1 MSMQNLIDAIRIV
14 EKYPD
19 KGSFAGQRSE
29 ELIITAEARL
39 GLAFPPT
46 YRKFLLALGA
56 GNFGSVEFYGV
67 IDENFETSSVPDG
80 IWFTLTERKEIDL
93 PHRLIAIGVT
103 SYGELYCL
111 DTAKKPEGPIIVY
124 QSHLGPDE
132 QQPEVV
138 ADDFGEFFLA
148 QITARL

>member
-1 MSMQNLIDAIRIV
+1 MQDLIGAIHIV

-19 KGSFAGQRSE
+19 KAFFAGPRAE
-29 ELIITAEARL
+29 ELIRTAEARL
-39 GLAFPPT
+39 GVAFPPT
-46 YRKFLLALGA
+46 YRKFLLTLGA
-56 GNFGSVEFYGV
+56 GNFGSAEFYGV

-111 DTAKKPEGPIIVY
+111 DTTKKSEGPVIVY
-124 QSHLGPDE
+124 QSHLGPDVQE
-132 QQPEVV
+132 PEVV
-138 ADDFGEFFLA
+138 ADDFGAFFLA